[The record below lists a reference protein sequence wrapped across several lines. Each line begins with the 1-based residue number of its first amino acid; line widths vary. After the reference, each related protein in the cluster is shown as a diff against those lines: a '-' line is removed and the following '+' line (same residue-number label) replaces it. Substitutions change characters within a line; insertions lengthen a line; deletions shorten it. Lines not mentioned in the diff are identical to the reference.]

1 MMKMQSQMY
10 TPKSKC
16 IYEKQNL
23 NDNFATCDM
32 VNISNQF
39 V

>member
-1 MMKMQSQMY
+1 MKMQSQMY
-10 TPKSKC
+10 TPKSEY

-32 VNISNQF
+32 VNLSNQF